1 MSTWMDEQKR
11 VAVAHALVVLMG
23 LYHAC
28 KGREFLLN
36 PQILLARSP
45 PPELEISLDASSH

>member
-1 MSTWMDEQKR
+1 MDEQKR